1 MPDDSVQLP
10 PPRAPDAA
18 AGYGPYSEDP
28 EAESSLLLYWRIL
41 RRGKW
46 KLALVAYAGMVA
58 TVLLTLPQTAL
69 YLGRTSIEI
78 QPLNEDFLNLR
89 QMSPVHESAATD
101 ANLGDI
107 PTQVEIL
114 RSDTLLAGAAARIS
128 PIPKGT
134 AVHASLATSRSTW
147 RAILHLPKSK
157 ILTPQEAALAREVG
171 SLKVK
176 AIPDTRIVEVSCDS
190 PDPKVAAGFVNAV
203 AEEYIQQNLEV
214 RWQMSQR
221 TGEWLSTQLE
231 DMRVKLKTSETAL
244 QSYARDSGLIVAAE
258 NSTKIPEDQLG
269 NLQGEL
275 VKAQAERAA
284 RQSRYE
290 MARSSPPETLSDFV
304 DSAPL
309 QAFAAK
315 LTELRQQ
322 AADLNATY
330 TPEHA
335 KVKRVQAQIAEVEA
349 AQGRQRQSILG
360 RIETDYD
367 QALSR
372 ERLLLAEFA
381 AQTSRVTEDAEK
393 AVQYNILKREV
404 DSGRTLYEDLL
415 GRVREAS
422 IASAMRSSNVRVVD
436 AAQPAEIPY
445 KPSLLRYA
453 GLGLFGGLFL
463 GAALLIV
470 RDRFDR
476 SIQNPEDAS
485 FFLGLP
491 ELGVIPSAPCAHRS
505 LPYRLKRLSGGT
517 AASSSGTA
525 VQLAAGLQPAPPGMV
540 ELATLADRASRLA
553 ESFRATLT
561 SILFS
566 GHDGSRPRVLVFTS
580 AAPAEGKSTITANL
594 GIALA
599 EAGQKVLLID
609 GDMRQPRLHAVF
621 SLSNQTG
628 LSDLLGDRNKPAPE
642 ALASTA
648 RESGVPNLSVLVSG
662 AATADSNLLYSPRL
676 AEVIQ
681 CAREAY
687 DMVLIDTPPAR
698 DIADARV
705 LGRVSDAVVMV
716 VRSRRTS
723 RDVLKNAC
731 QRFTEDGAHMLG
743 VVLNDWDP
751 KAATPGSA
759 YPRSYPKRTPS

>member
-1 MPDDSVQLP
+1 M
-10 PPRAPDAA
+10 
-18 AGYGPYSEDP
+18 
-28 EAESSLLLYWRIL
+28 
-41 RRGKW
+41 
-46 KLALVAYAGMVA
+46 
-58 TVLLTLPQTAL
+58 
-69 YLGRTSIEI
+69 
-78 QPLNEDFLNLR
+78 
-89 QMSPVHESAATD
+89 
-101 ANLGDI
+101 
-107 PTQVEIL
+107 
-114 RSDTLLAGAAARIS
+114 
-128 PIPKGT
+128 
-134 AVHASLATSRSTW
+134 
-147 RAILHLPKSK
+147 
-157 ILTPQEAALAREVG
+157 
-171 SLKVK
+171 K
-176 AIPDTRIVEVSCDS
+176 AIPDTRLVEVTCDS
-190 PDPKVAAGFVNAV
+190 PDPKVAASFVNAV

-231 DMRVKLKTSETAL
+231 DMRVKLKLSEDAV
-244 QSYARDSGLIVAAE
+244 QWYARASGLIVAAE
-258 NSTKIPEDQLG
+258 NGTRIPEDQLG

-275 VKAQAERAA
+275 AKAQAERAA
-284 RQSRYE
+284 QESRYE

-404 DSGRTLYEDLL
+404 DSGRTLYENLL

-436 AAQPAEIPY
+436 AAQPAEFPY

-491 ELGVIPSAPCAHRS
+491 SWV
-505 LPYRLKRLSGGT
+505 
-517 AASSSGTA
+517 
-525 VQLAAGLQPAPPGMV
+525 
-540 ELATLADRASRLA
+540 
-553 ESFRATLT
+553 
-561 SILFS
+561 
-566 GHDGSRPRVLVFTS
+566 
-580 AAPAEGKSTITANL
+580 
-594 GIALA
+594 
-599 EAGQKVLLID
+599 
-609 GDMRQPRLHAVF
+609 
-621 SLSNQTG
+621 
-628 LSDLLGDRNKPAPE
+628 
-642 ALASTA
+642 
-648 RESGVPNLSVLVSG
+648 
-662 AATADSNLLYSPRL
+662 
-676 AEVIQ
+676 
-681 CAREAY
+681 
-687 DMVLIDTPPAR
+687 
-698 DIADARV
+698 
-705 LGRVSDAVVMV
+705 
-716 VRSRRTS
+716 
-723 RDVLKNAC
+723 
-731 QRFTEDGAHMLG
+731 
-743 VVLNDWDP
+743 
-751 KAATPGSA
+751 
-759 YPRSYPKRTPS
+759 